1 MISTSNLKFYIALI
15 FAVIIWASSIIITK
29 LTIQGIG
36 PIALCF
42 SRAFVAF
49 LFLYPFAFRHGF
61 KFKMLLTRNA
71 MIYGVFGY
79 GGNLLLLTFGL
90 KYCSANISAIIHG
103 LFPVFMIF
111 MGYCMLSEKITKIKA
126 FGIFFSVIGVII
138 ATIGDFSSNSGTLTG
153 IILVVLS
160 VLTWSFYTVYAKKT
174 ASAENSFILTEICL
188 GASIIFIFPLF
199 IGETILTGIPFLS
212 PETLLSILYLGVLS
226 GGLAIILWNYG
237 IRKVNS
243 AVSGVYF
250 NLMPVFG
257 LVFAAFIGEK
267 INYIQII
274 GCGLVFVGV
283 LIGTSSEVS
292 KRQIKV
298 VNHKEQL
305 FNDSDQLKKS
315 DN

>member
-1 MISTSNLKFYIALI
+1 MVSKSNLKFYIALI
-15 FAVIIWASSIIITK
+15 FAVVVWASSIIVTK

-36 PIALCF
+36 PITLSF
-42 SRAFVAF
+42 SRTLVAF
-49 LFLYPFAFRHGF
+49 LFLYPFAFRNGF
-61 KFKMLLTRNA
+61 KLKMLLTRNA

-111 MGYCMLSEKITKIKA
+111 LGYCMLSEKITKIKI
-126 FGIFFSVIGVII
+126 FGILFSVIGVIV
-138 ATIGDFSSNSGTLTG
+138 ATIGDLSSNYGTLTG

-174 ASAENSFILTEICL
+174 ASEENSFVLTEICL
-188 GASIIFIFPLF
+188 GASVIFIFPLF
-199 IGETILTGIPFLS
+199 IGEAIFTGISFPS
-212 PETLLSILYLGVLS
+212 PETLLSILYLGVMS
-226 GGLAIILWNYG
+226 GGIAIILWNYG

-243 AVSGVYF
+243 SVSGVYF

-257 LVFAAFIGEK
+257 LIFAAFIGEK

-274 GCGLVFVGV
+274 GCGLVFLGV
-283 LIGTSSEVS
+283 LIGTSSEIS
-292 KRQIKV
+292 KRQIKLSIIE
-298 VNHKEQL
+298 K
-305 FNDSDQLKKS
+305 
-315 DN
+315 

>member
-15 FAVIIWASSIIITK
+15 FAVVVWASSIIITK

-36 PIALCF
+36 PIALSF
-42 SRAFVAF
+42 SRALVAF

-61 KFKMLLTRNA
+61 KMKMLLTRNA
-71 MIYGVFGY
+71 MIYGIFGY

-111 MGYCMLSEKITKIKA
+111 LGYCMLSEKITRIKI
-126 FGIFFSVIGVII
+126 FGTLFSVIGVIV
-138 ATIGDFSSNSGTLTG
+138 ATIGDLSNNSGTLTG
-153 IILVVLS
+153 IVLVVLS

-174 ASAENSFILTEICL
+174 ASEANSFVLTEICL
-188 GASIIFIFPLF
+188 GASVIFIFPLF
-199 IGETILTGIPFLS
+199 IGEIVFIGISLPTT
-212 PETLLSILYLGVLS
+212 ETLLSILYLGVMS
-226 GGLAIILWNYG
+226 GGIAIILWNFG

-257 LVFAAFIGEK
+257 LIFAAFIGEK

-274 GCGLVFVGV
+274 GCGLVFFGV
-283 LIGTSSEVS
+283 LIGTSSEIS
-292 KRQIKV
+292 KRKIKIPGSTC
-298 VNHKEQL
+298 
-305 FNDSDQLKKS
+305 F
-315 DN
+315 